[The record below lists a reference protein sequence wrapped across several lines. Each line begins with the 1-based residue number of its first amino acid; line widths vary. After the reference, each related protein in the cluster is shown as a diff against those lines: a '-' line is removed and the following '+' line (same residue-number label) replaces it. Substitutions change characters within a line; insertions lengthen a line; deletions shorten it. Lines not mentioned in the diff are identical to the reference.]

1 MALAPA
7 PTLVPCA
14 APPPPGPPGGPG
26 PGGGGARSTLRM
38 YEAAEGQPKQ
48 RLLEPTAD
56 VDALV
61 EQLFDGLA

>member
-1 MALAPA
+1 MTDAELFF
-7 PTLVPCA
+7 
-14 APPPPGPPGGPG
+14 
-26 PGGGGARSTLRM
+26 STLRM